1 MTFSANLKR
10 FLLLSASAGLILLL
24 ISTGSAPINSVS
36 TNSAPVIIVST
47 NSAPVNS
54 MPDNSALD
62 NSVSTN
68 SAPVDPV
75 STDSAPVG
83 FAGNIDAYVNALAQR
98 IDPKVAGAIDKIDGT
113 PRRLLALRGYLRSR
127 ATLKSKWT
135 WNADEIASYKQT
147 AEYRAALA
155 EIDKVKAKFAEQNPG
170 FSIEV
175 NTEIR
180 TLEAQIASW
189 NSTKSVATA
198 AEALFAAVQTELA
211 KPIYKEQP
219 DDDGLELFE
228 TFLQNQGVSV
238 SPTVATPGLSQH
250 GQLRAFDFRILQGGQ
265 VIATTDSS
273 TVKTVWDA
281 QGWTQ
286 KLNAAISAASPKFTG
301 PLAAPREPWH
311 YTYVP

>member
-1 MTFSANLKR
+1 MTFSAHLKR
-10 FLLLSASAGLILLL
+10 LLFLSAAAGLVLLLFSI
-24 ISTGSAPINSVS
+24 GSAPVDSDLTDSAPVNSAPSDSVS
-36 TNSAPVIIVST
+36 NNSAPV

-54 MPDNSALD
+54 MTSDSTPDNSA
-62 NSVSTN
+62 
-68 SAPVDPV
+68 P
-75 STDSAPVG
+75 TDSAPVG
-83 FAGNIDAYVNALAQR
+83 SAGNIDAYVNALAQR
-98 IDPKVAGAIDKIDGT
+98 IDPKVAGAINGIDGT

-127 ATLKSKWT
+127 AVLKTKWT
-135 WNADEIASYKQT
+135 WNDDEIASYKQT

-198 AEALFAAVQTELA
+198 AESLFAAVQNELA
-211 KPIYKEQP
+211 KPVYREQP
-219 DDDGLELFE
+219 AAGLELFE

-238 SPTVATPGLSQH
+238 APTVATPGLSQH
-250 GQLRAFDFRILQGGQ
+250 GQLRAFDFRILQGGR
-265 VIATTDSS
+265 VVATTDSS
-273 TVKTVWDA
+273 TVNSVWDA

-286 KLNAAISAASPKFTG
+286 KLNAAITAASQKFSG